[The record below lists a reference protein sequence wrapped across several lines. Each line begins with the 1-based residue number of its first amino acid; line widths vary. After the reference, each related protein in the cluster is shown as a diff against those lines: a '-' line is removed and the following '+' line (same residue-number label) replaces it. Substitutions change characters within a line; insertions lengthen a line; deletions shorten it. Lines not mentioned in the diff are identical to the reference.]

1 MTEPWSNAEIMRR
14 LEEITTSQKEMLREM
29 REDRALMAATYVR
42 QDVYDSRHTH
52 LRHELEAKI
61 KDIADDVADDRRR
74 EEKREDRWKQ
84 MQFTVGGSLLLM
96 LITAAFALSNFM
108 ARGGLG

>member
-1 MTEPWSNAEIMRR
+1 MTEPTIAELVRR
-14 LEEITTSQKEMLREM
+14 LDEIATQQREMLREM

-52 LRHELEAKI
+52 LRAEMTAAI
-61 KDIADDVADDRRR
+61 KDVADDVADDRRR
-74 EEKREDRWKQ
+74 QEKSDDRWKQ
-84 MQFTVGGSLLLM
+84 LAFTVGGSLLLM
-96 LITAAFALSNFM
+96 LVTAAFAISNFM